1 MMYFFTKAQLE
12 ARLSAKRVKRIY
24 DDNLDGNAD
33 TDPINQLRADT
44 TSKVA
49 SYLEPLGIMPR
60 IEALF
65 DQTTGELLTGKTL
78 PQELTRLTLEVAV
91 ALAAQRFPEIM
102 RMNWVELMAQVDK
115 DLCKL
120 RDGKTSLGGGIFGDG
135 TESTPE
141 VELQGSTV
149 VIPDDGSGATD
160 DEREPRWGAMG
171 DFT

>member
-12 ARLSAKRVKRIY
+12 ARISAKRVKRIY
-24 DDNLDGNAD
+24 EDNLDGNAD

-44 TSKVA
+44 TAKVC
-49 SYLEPLGIMPR
+49 SYLEPLGVMAA
-60 IEALF
+60 IEARF
-65 DQTTGELLTGKTL
+65 NQTTGELLDGKAL

-91 ALAAQRFPEIM
+91 ALASQRFPEVM

-120 RDGKTSLGGGIFGDG
+120 RDGKTSLGGGLDTAGDP
-135 TESTPE
+135 TPE

-149 VIPDDGSGATD
+149 VIADDGSGASD
-160 DEREPRWGAMG
+160 DEREPRWSAMG